1 MSSRPEQEE
10 PIEEI
15 EEGEIMSEEEE
26 FEDEDEDEEIL
37 LSDDEYEINDDDDE
51 DNMDIAGLMTS
62 LLATPDGDTV
72 CSAIVNLCFQLETQ
86 NKILIKMLS
95 RMQPPK
101 SA

>member
-26 FEDEDEDEEIL
+26 FEGEDEEIL

-95 RMQPPK
+95 RMHPQK

>member
-15 EEGEIMSEEEE
+15 EEGEIMSEEE
-26 FEDEDEDEEIL
+26 DIDDEEII

-62 LLATPDGDTV
+62 LLAPRWRYCVLRHSQSLFPT
-72 CSAIVNLCFQLETQ
+72 
-86 NKILIKMLS
+86 
-95 RMQPPK
+95 
-101 SA
+101 

>member
-62 LLATPDGDTV
+62 LLATPDGDT
-72 CSAIVNLCFQLETQ
+72 SAIVNLCFQLETQ

-95 RMQPPK
+95 RMHPQK

>member
-15 EEGEIMSEEEE
+15 EEGEIMSEE
-26 FEDEDEDEEIL
+26 DDEEII

-95 RMQPPK
+95 RMHPPK

>member
-15 EEGEIMSEEEE
+15 EEGEIVTD
-26 FEDEDEDEEIL
+26 EDEDEDEEIV

-72 CSAIVNLCFQLETQ
+72 CSALVNLCFQLETQ
-86 NKILIKMLS
+86 NKILIKMLA
-95 RMQPPK
+95 RMQSPK

>member
-15 EEGEIMSEEEE
+15 EEGEIMSEEE
-26 FEDEDEDEEIL
+26 DIDDEEII

-95 RMQPPK
+95 RMHPPK